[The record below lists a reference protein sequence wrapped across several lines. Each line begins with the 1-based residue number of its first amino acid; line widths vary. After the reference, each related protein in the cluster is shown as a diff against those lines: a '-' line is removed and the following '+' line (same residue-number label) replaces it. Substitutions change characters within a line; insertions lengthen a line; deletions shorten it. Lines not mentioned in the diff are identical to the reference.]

1 MEDVLSPDSGGF
13 NDPFNISESLVPAR
27 ETKQAGQS
35 NVSFDGLLQRP
46 LLLKEDLKEGC
57 GGQLWP
63 AGMVLA
69 KYMLRQHR
77 SSLVDKTMSVL
88 FYHLPIFSARES
100 EIELLMTSQYHP
112 VIYSH
117 SID

>member
-1 MEDVLSPDSGGF
+1 MEDVLSPGSAGF
-13 NDPFNISESLVPAR
+13 NNPFDISESLVPVR

-88 FYHLPIFSARES
+88 FIIPHILGSGVGEQSPND
-100 EIELLMTSQYHP
+100 TPYHP
-112 VIYSH
+112 VIYCH
-117 SID
+117 DID